1 MELDKH
7 TSKILI
13 VDDNPVNID
22 FLVELLKEYDAT
34 TVLNG
39 ESALEAIKE
48 EKPDVILLDIRM
60 PGMSGFEV
68 CKKLKASADT
78 KDIPIVFLS
87 ASHDTQSIVHAFEVG
102 GVDYISKPYKTQEVL
117 IRIQTQLKL
126 KKALEL
132 LENRAYFDELTG
144 VGSRKKFFEDAERWM
159 KQAKAGIPFY
169 LFILTVDRF
178 IDINDEYGY
187 LIGDEVIKAIVKIV
201 NKTVTTSCSL
211 ARFGGTEF
219 FLVFTG
225 TTEEEALQ
233 QVKAIQAT
241 AQKAHFKKFPD
252 LQININAGYSLSGPN
267 DTSINQV
274 IRRAHQT
281 RL

>member
-1 MELDKH
+1 MELDKQ

-22 FLVELLKEYDAT
+22 FLVELLKEYDAR
-34 TVLNG
+34 TVLDG
-39 ESALEAIKE
+39 ASALEAIKE
-48 EKPDVILLDIRM
+48 ELPDLILLDIRM
-60 PGMSGFEV
+60 PGMSGFDV
-68 CKKLKASADT
+68 CKKLKASPAT
-78 KDIPIVFLS
+78 KDVPIVFLS

-117 IRIQTQLKL
+117 IRIQTQLRL

-144 VGSRKKFFEDAERWM
+144 VGSRKKFFEDADKWM
-159 KQAKAGIPFY
+159 NQAKAGIPFY

-187 LIGDEVIKAIVKIV
+187 LVGDEVIKAIVKIV
-201 NKTVTTSCSL
+201 NKTVTASCSL
-211 ARFGGTEF
+211 SRFGGTEF
-219 FLVFTG
+219 FLVFTT
-225 TTEEEALQ
+225 TTEEEAIT

-241 AQKAHFKKFPD
+241 AKKARFKQFPD
-252 LQININAGYSLSGPN
+252 LEININVGYSLSGPN
-267 DTSINQV
+267 DTSINQ
-274 IRRAHQT
+274 IIKRAHDT